1 MRTSL
6 TEIEQIE
13 DWLFK
18 QGAIQ
23 NRLLLEAKMLSDPRI
38 KENVQWQSY
47 MYDLIRLYGQEKL
60 REEIKATQHKLFQ
73 TPKYRSFQDR
83 IRLIFKR

>member
-6 TEIEQIE
+6 TETKQIE
-13 DWLFK
+13 DWLLK

-23 NRLLLEAKMLSDPRI
+23 NRLLLEAKMLSNPKV

-47 MYDLIRLYGQEKL
+47 TYDLIRLYGREKL
-60 REEIKATQHKLFQ
+60 REEIKAIQHTLFQ

-83 IRLIFKR
+83 IRSIFKH